1 VRIAL
6 TLLAGAAIAVAFALP
21 AGAATYTLTCPT
33 ADDSCKALAER
44 LEAQVAA
51 TEANGVKLDAAN
63 TKLDAIT
70 AAVGSDPGTTEVAG
84 VVALSD
90 DDASRLD
97 LAWWGVWLVAG
108 FLLVLIAA
116 PMWERAWR
124 FWRE

>member
-1 VRIAL
+1 VRVVL
-6 TLLAGAAIAVAFALP
+6 TLLAGAAIAAVFALP

-33 ADDSCKALAER
+33 ADDACKALAER

-51 TEANGVKLDAAN
+51 TEANGAKLDQLHTDLTTTGGA
-63 TKLDAIT
+63 
-70 AAVGSDPGTTEVAG
+70 TEVAG
-84 VVALSD
+84 TVALSD

-97 LAWWGVWLVAG
+97 LVWWGVWINSG

-116 PMWERAWR
+116 PIWERAWR